1 MAITKDKPLYYKT
14 VKPVLINTL
23 NALMRNPVFNS
34 FNLVGGTNLSLR
46 FGHRCS
52 DDIDLFTDAEY
63 GSLDFAKLEK
73 ELAKMFPYFD
83 SSLCPI
89 KFLLLIQIQTQVYN

>member
-52 DDIDLFTDAEY
+52 DDI
-63 GSLDFAKLEK
+63 
-73 ELAKMFPYFD
+73 
-83 SSLCPI
+83 
-89 KFLLLIQIQTQVYN
+89 VY